1 MTDSPLI
8 TDIDA
13 RGVATVTLNRPHVHN
28 AFDAD
33 LITRLGIEFAKL
45 HDDDAI
51 RVVVLTGTGKSF
63 SAGADLNWMKETAAY
78 THAENHKDAQTF
90 AAMMKTLYR
99 LSKPTIALVQ
109 GPAYAGGIGL
119 VTACDIAIASEA
131 AAFSITEVKLGLI
144 PAVISPFVIAAI
156 GPRNARR
163 YFLTGE
169 RFSAEEACAMGLVH
183 QVVPAEEL
191 EATGRDLVDMI
202 LKNGPKSLD
211 AAKDLIASVM
221 ERPIDDAVFEDTSER
236 IATIR
241 ASDEGKEGI
250 ASFLEKRKPNWIV
263 E

>member
-8 TDIDA
+8 TDIDV
-13 RGVATVTLNRPHVHN
+13 RGVATLTLNRPQVHN

-33 LITRLGIEFAKL
+33 LIARLGAEFAKL
-45 HDDDAI
+45 HDDDDV

-63 SAGADLNWMKETAAY
+63 SAGADLNWMKETATY
-78 THAENHKDAQTF
+78 SKAENHQDAQTF

-119 VTACDIAIASEA
+119 VTACDIAIASET

-144 PAVISPFVIAAI
+144 PAVISPFVVAAI
-156 GPRNARR
+156 GPRAARR

-169 RFSAEEACAMGLVH
+169 RFSAEEACRMGLVH
-183 QVVPAEEL
+183 QVVPADEL
-191 EATGRDLVDMI
+191 EATGQGLVEMI

-221 ERPIDDAVFEDTSER
+221 GRPIDDAVFDDTSER
-236 IATIR
+236 IADIR
-241 ASDEGKEGI
+241 ASDEGREGI

>member
-8 TDIDA
+8 TDIDG

-33 LITRLGIEFAKL
+33 LIARLGVEFGKL
-45 HDDDAI
+45 HEDPDI
-51 RVVVLTGTGKSF
+51 RVVVLTGNGKSF

-78 THAENHKDAQTF
+78 GPAENHADAQVF
-90 AAMMKTLYR
+90 AAMLKTLYR

-119 VTACDIAIASEA
+119 VAACDIAIASEA
-131 AAFSITEVKLGLI
+131 AAFSIAEVKVGLI
-144 PAVISPFVIAAI
+144 PAIISPFVVAAI

-163 YFLTGE
+163 YVLTAE
-169 RFSAEEACAMGLVH
+169 RFSAVEAYRMGLVH
-183 QVVPAEEL
+183 QVVPADEL
-191 EATGRDLVDMI
+191 AATGRGLVEMI
-202 LKNGPKSLD
+202 LKNGPRSLD
-211 AAKDLIASVM
+211 AAKDLLAAVTG
-221 ERPIDDAVFEDTSER
+221 RPIDDAVLNDTAAR
-236 IATIR
+236 IADIR
-241 ASDEGKEGI
+241 TTDEGQEGV